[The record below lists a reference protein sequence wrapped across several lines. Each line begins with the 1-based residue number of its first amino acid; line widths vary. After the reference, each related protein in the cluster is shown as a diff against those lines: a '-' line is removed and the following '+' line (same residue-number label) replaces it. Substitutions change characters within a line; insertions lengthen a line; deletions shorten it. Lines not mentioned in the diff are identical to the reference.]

1 MKTDEIGKTK
11 RILWVVASA
20 FAVWTA
26 VGAATVGAACG
37 GGASRAERNRE
48 TMRLF
53 ERCIN
58 TDDLELGKKLI
69 SAAAAFKT
77 PVSPEPLYGAEGY
90 LSVVKMM
97 RKSFP
102 DVQWKLVDMVA
113 DERTVAVQWTCSG
126 TFTGAQP
133 FAGLQPNGRAFS
145 TTVMNFYKFDD
156 DGLIIDDI
164 AGVGIAGILS
174 GIGPMAGWNIPTF

>member
-1 MKTDEIGKTK
+1 MKAIFFNGSP
-11 RILWVVASA
+11 RRNWNISILWGAALALAASA
-20 FAVWTA
+20 
-26 VGAATVGAACG
+26 TVIAIVSRSANCVS
-37 GGASRAERNRE
+37 ASRAQHNRE
-48 TMRLF
+48 AMRLF

-69 SAAAAFKT
+69 SAKAAFKT

-102 DVQWKLVDMVA
+102 DVQWKLEDMVV
-113 DERTVAVQWTCSG
+113 DERTVAVQWECSG
-126 TFTGAQP
+126 SFNGSEP
-133 FAGLQPNGRAFS
+133 FAGVQPNGRKFS

-164 AGVGIAGILS
+164 AGVGIAGILK
-174 GIGPMAGWNIPTF
+174 GIGVAQ